1 MATPSRTSKLITNPK
16 DIQFLVNIKEEDITT
31 SFFND
36 LFGEFESG
44 RRFEPYDLI
53 TIPVDSYGLKD
64 HRNKKPF
71 TTTIGI
77 WIFNKYFI
85 EPHLFDMF
93 HYINQTVNKKLFGK
107 INGKLSEAVL
117 EDKLP
122 LDSLK
127 DFMMK
132 TQKCMPY
139 ISILAPN
146 YTNKMLECTV
156 AIDKKK
162 KELFEKYRKELDAGD
177 PIVGD
182 KVEKEL
188 LNYALEYMGDD
199 PSMDMFDSG
208 ARGSIPNN
216 FKNMFV
222 MKGVIKD
229 PDPNAKQKYHVAE
242 SNYIDGISP
251 NEYALFANSLAA
263 GPYSRAKKTE
273 KGGYL
278 EKLFLRAFQ
287 HLTLDPPGSDCH
299 TKRFIEVELTPQN
312 IELWMYSYVIG
323 SGGALTEITSETKD
337 KYIGKKVKL
346 RFSSLCESK
355 TGICNKCMGNLY
367 YRLGYKEN
375 AGTSLTQIPSKQKN
389 ISMKAFHDS
398 TQQLVTMDLEEV
410 FQCK

>member
-1 MATPSRTSKLITNPK
+1 MPTPSRTSKLITNPK

-44 RRFEPYDLI
+44 KRFEPYDLI
-53 TIPVDSYGLKD
+53 TIPADSYGPKD
-64 HRNKKPF
+64 HRNKKSF

-117 EDKLP
+117 EDKIP
-122 LDSLK
+122 LDYLK

-162 KELFEKYRKELDAGD
+162 KELFDKYRKELDAGD
-177 PIVGD
+177 PIIGD

-188 LNYALEYMGDD
+188 LNYAIEYMGDD

-242 SNYIDGISP
+242 SNYIDGISS

-287 HLTLDPPGSDCH
+287 HLTLDPPDSDCH
-299 TKRFIEVELTPQN
+299 TKRFIEVELTQQN

-323 SGGALTEITSETKD
+323 SSGALTEITSENKE

-355 TGICNKCMGNLY
+355 TGVCNKCMGNLY

-398 TQQLVTMDLEEV
+398 TQKLVTMDLEEV

>member
-1 MATPSRTSKLITNPK
+1 MPTPSRTSKLITNPK

-44 RRFEPYDLI
+44 KRFEPYDLI
-53 TIPVDSYGLKD
+53 TIPADSYGPKD

-77 WIFNKYFI
+77 WVFNKYFI

-117 EDKLP
+117 EDKIP
-122 LDSLK
+122 LDYLK

-162 KELFEKYRKELDAGD
+162 KELFDKYRKELDAGD
-177 PIVGD
+177 PIIGD

-229 PDPNAKQKYHVAE
+229 PDPNAKQKYHIAE
-242 SNYIDGISP
+242 SNYIDGISS

-287 HLTLDPPGSDCH
+287 HLTLDPPDSDCH
-299 TKRFIEVELTPQN
+299 TKRFIEVELTQQN

-323 SGGALTEITSETKD
+323 SSGALTEITSENKE

-398 TQQLVTMDLEEV
+398 TQILVTMDLEEV